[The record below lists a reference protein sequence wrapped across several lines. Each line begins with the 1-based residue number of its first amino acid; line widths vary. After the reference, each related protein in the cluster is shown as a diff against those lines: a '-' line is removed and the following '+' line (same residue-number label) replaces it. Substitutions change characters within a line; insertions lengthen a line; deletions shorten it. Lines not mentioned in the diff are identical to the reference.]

1 MKSGFPASARR
12 LPVHVAISNLQTV
25 EFGSEEAPLESPRSL
40 LVLGVALWS
49 ELTDDMRDGRRCLAK
64 VLMALLRRRVEDR
77 GICRSSRDQ

>member
-25 EFGSEEAPLESPRSL
+25 ELGSEEAPLESPRSL

-49 ELTDDMRDGRRCLAK
+49 ELTDDRRDGRRCLAK

-77 GICRSSRDQ
+77 EICRCSRDQ